1 MRVSHFRSLWNRGP
15 YKKLIFQKVTI
26 VSKMSEEKAVNGSKR
41 KTRSRNRNKN
51 KKEDEKNDETV
62 NSSSPVVESKSKEEI
77 DAEAAKRKKKSEKRK
92 RQRANKKLRDAQNNE
107 NENENDNEVVS
118 NDASSAEKSI
128 TSEDVKEEAIVSKED
143 EEAAKRK
150 RKNEK
155 KKRQRANKKLREAQ
169 NGENANND
177 DDADNEPLTDSSVEK
192 LIISSEK
199 EVKEEKTLNNDEEE
213 KRKRKS
219 EKRKRQKEN
228 KKLRE
233 AEQRNSIAETEIKTE
248 ETTNES
254 VIKPILD
261 NTEFDQET
269 ESSKDSPI
277 IESSATSTDS
287 KENNQLTLNKPLDL
301 NIGIYDTLEFNC
313 DCCPVELNGFKPATF
328 HCEEFEHF
336 NMSVS
341 YNSMTDSIKCQSCG
355 DIEINELNAILIN
368 HNNVGIVC
376 TSCLANSGYD
386 SLIYSI
392 SHDQNESVLKFVDH
406 MYRLR
411 SLKCTSCD
419 SIDNLKISEDI
430 IPYCLKCISNDKDLQ
445 NETFFTFDDPLF
457 LYKVFEDDVYESFK
471 NSINLDGSSEKS
483 EKSGKLEKSKK
494 AENSENSKKVEK
506 SKKAE
511 KAEKSKKSEKS
522 EKSKPVV
529 TSLNTTEQSS
539 SKNEKK
545 KKKSKGTT
553 ETPAPAKQQQ
563 KVSTESTKSKSKSK
577 SQTGLNQQ
585 QSSSIPKAPAAKTS
599 KQKQQQPEK
608 SKASKPSRF
617 DTYNDFTP
625 EELSIE
631 QKFEKLKQIVKDTL
645 PRDNRL
651 KFDNMDEYLDYLTY
665 SLLLEELYSVDFCS
679 DVELIWKNNA
689 ECVMTGSTQTWFDM
703 YVSEDMTHLKKHP
716 FKRDQPIFIIRKE
729 DMNLDWYTKP
739 EFWAATVVGSTLAK
753 RGKRGKTEKVKR
765 NAYSNRGSYTSS
777 FDLKLFPWNS
787 TPFPVNENGEN
798 FAFLPASVVL
808 GRVMNSMNQIEN
820 KEFIN
825 LILGKTKV
833 KKIKFN
839 NKIKKNFNIL
849 NDSQKTALQS
859 ALNNSIT
866 ILQGP
871 PGSGKTSTI
880 YEIILQLIDQLSYY
894 PILVVAASNLAV
906 DNIAEKLM
914 PQYKDKILRIVSASK
929 EKEYSRDHPLGSVCL
944 HHKISDVLP
953 DNIFNIGA
961 KLKKDYSNV
970 KPLEFGKYLDSCK
983 RYEKQFINQ
992 ANIIFATTTTLAGPS
1007 LKEIKKMPVIIMDES
1022 TQSSEPSTLIP
1033 LGAKGCKKVIFVGDT
1048 AQLSVFAR
1056 VKSLEMSL
1064 FQRVIE
1070 NGTYENVEMLDTQ
1083 YRMHPDISEFSREQ
1097 FYNGELKD
1105 GITAEDR
1112 KKEGIKYPVYFY
1124 DHQGIGAKE
1133 SKKFSVSGEEF
1144 GFSWV
1149 NTKEVEYIERM
1160 VVKLIVEHK
1169 VKPST
1174 IGIMTGYAAQ
1184 RELIVKTLENNK
1196 IINPSHVKTNVTI
1209 DKEDIT
1215 DKKNVTVCNV
1225 NGIIVATVDAFQ
1237 GREMDFVLM
1246 SCVRS
1251 NSEGNIGFMS
1261 DKRRMNVAF
1270 TRAKYSFIICGDAKC
1285 LSNNNLWKKY
1295 IEKQRAKGYVK
1306 NSLNDY

>member
-1 MRVSHFRSLWNRGP
+1 
-15 YKKLIFQKVTI
+15 
-26 VSKMSEEKAVNGSKR
+26 MSEEKAVNGSKR

-128 TSEDVKEEAIVSKED
+128 TSEDVKEEAIISKGD

-150 RKNEK
+150 RKSEK

-169 NGENANND
+169 NSENANND

-199 EVKEEKTLNNDEEE
+199 EAKEEKTSNNEEEE

-430 IPYCLKCISNDKDLQ
+430 IPYCSKCISNDKDLQ

-471 NSINLDGSSEKS
+471 NSIYLDDSSEKSKNNEKS

-665 SLLLEELYSVDFCS
+665 SLLLARSAQS
-679 DVELIWKNNA
+679 SIW
-689 ECVMTGSTQTWFDM
+689 C
-703 YVSEDMTHLKKHP
+703 P
-716 FKRDQPIFIIRKE
+716 
-729 DMNLDWYTKP
+729 
-739 EFWAATVVGSTLAK
+739 
-753 RGKRGKTEKVKR
+753 
-765 NAYSNRGSYTSS
+765 
-777 FDLKLFPWNS
+777 PWLLRLLSGQN
-787 TPFPVNENGEN
+787 P
-798 FAFLPASVVL
+798 LPA
-808 GRVMNSMNQIEN
+808 
-820 KEFIN
+820 
-825 LILGKTKV
+825 
-833 KKIKFN
+833 
-839 NKIKKNFNIL
+839 
-849 NDSQKTALQS
+849 
-859 ALNNSIT
+859 
-866 ILQGP
+866 
-871 PGSGKTSTI
+871 
-880 YEIILQLIDQLSYY
+880 
-894 PILVVAASNLAV
+894 
-906 DNIAEKLM
+906 
-914 PQYKDKILRIVSASK
+914 
-929 EKEYSRDHPLGSVCL
+929 
-944 HHKISDVLP
+944 
-953 DNIFNIGA
+953 
-961 KLKKDYSNV
+961 
-970 KPLEFGKYLDSCK
+970 
-983 RYEKQFINQ
+983 
-992 ANIIFATTTTLAGPS
+992 
-1007 LKEIKKMPVIIMDES
+1007 
-1022 TQSSEPSTLIP
+1022 
-1033 LGAKGCKKVIFVGDT
+1033 
-1048 AQLSVFAR
+1048 
-1056 VKSLEMSL
+1056 
-1064 FQRVIE
+1064 
-1070 NGTYENVEMLDTQ
+1070 
-1083 YRMHPDISEFSREQ
+1083 
-1097 FYNGELKD
+1097 
-1105 GITAEDR
+1105 
-1112 KKEGIKYPVYFY
+1112 
-1124 DHQGIGAKE
+1124 
-1133 SKKFSVSGEEF
+1133 
-1144 GFSWV
+1144 
-1149 NTKEVEYIERM
+1149 
-1160 VVKLIVEHK
+1160 
-1169 VKPST
+1169 
-1174 IGIMTGYAAQ
+1174 
-1184 RELIVKTLENNK
+1184 KTLR
-1196 IINPSHVKTNVTI
+1196 
-1209 DKEDIT
+1209 
-1215 DKKNVTVCNV
+1215 
-1225 NGIIVATVDAFQ
+1225 Q
-1237 GREMDFVLM
+1237 YGRSMEWPQQKAV
-1246 SCVRS
+1246 
-1251 NSEGNIGFMS
+1251 
-1261 DKRRMNVAF
+1261 
-1270 TRAKYSFIICGDAKC
+1270 
-1285 LSNNNLWKKY
+1285 
-1295 IEKQRAKGYVK
+1295 Q
-1306 NSLNDY
+1306 